1 VAWAALRKFGGS
13 IYLKERLAKSTET
26 SHPAEAL
33 GIYEE
38 TVERLAGGSIYAEA
52 AKLVARMAK
61 LRGAPEQAAYVAA
74 LKARHG
80 RKRNFMK
87 LLE

>member
-1 VAWAALRKFGGS
+1 V
-13 IYLKERLAKSTET
+13 
-26 SHPAEAL
+26 
-33 GIYEE
+33 
-38 TVERLAGGSIYAEA
+38 YADA
-52 AKLVARMAK
+52 VKLIARMAK
-61 LRGAPEQAAYVAA
+61 LRSTTEQAAVVAD